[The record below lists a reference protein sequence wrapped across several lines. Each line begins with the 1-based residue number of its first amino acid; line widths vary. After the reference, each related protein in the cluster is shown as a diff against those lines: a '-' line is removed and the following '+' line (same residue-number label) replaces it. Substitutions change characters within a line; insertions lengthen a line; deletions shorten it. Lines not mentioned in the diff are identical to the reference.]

1 MHFHRFFFLMLQPEE
16 VQMQNMSLYG
26 GNQAMYA
33 SHPGNHLVSSKTY
46 HLSLMVMTIIILL
59 LGIALLLLTNISQTL
74 LDYNVFSFFSPS
86 LYSTLCD
93 HFLSSL
99 KTATE
104 NARNVKLIS
113 LSIGGYYDHRCCVFL
128 KKIIFTFLI
137 YLVNVFWHAH
147 KVHFRM

>member
-1 MHFHRFFFLMLQPEE
+1 MLQPEE

-86 LYSTLCD
+86 RYSTLCD

-104 NARNVKLIS
+104 NAR
-113 LSIGGYYDHRCCVFL
+113 
-128 KKIIFTFLI
+128 I
-137 YLVNVFWHAH
+137 Y
-147 KVHFRM
+147 